1 MLTLEDCEDF
11 TDLTKEE
18 IDAIA
23 EHEHI
28 SEIAATATGNCLSH
42 STEGLTLIRRYILED
57 IENAKSHGDNRRVQH
72 WRQVYN
78 RFTASHPIP

>member
-18 IDAIA
+18 IEAIA

-28 SEIAATATGNCLSH
+28 SEIAAAATGNCLSH
-42 STEGLTLIRRYILED
+42 STEGLARIRRYILED
-57 IENAKSHGDNRRVQH
+57 IENAKSHGDNKRAQQ

-78 RFTASHPIP
+78 RFAANHPIG

>member
-28 SEIAATATGNCLSH
+28 SEIAAAATGNCLSH
-42 STEGLTLIRRYILED
+42 STEGLALIRRYILED
-57 IENAKSHGDNRRVQH
+57 IENAKSHGDKGRAQH

-78 RFTASHPIP
+78 RFSAGHPIP

>member
-28 SEIAATATGNCLSH
+28 SEILAAATGNNLSH
-42 STEGLTLIRRYILED
+42 STAGLARIGRYIHED
-57 IENAKSHGDNRRVQH
+57 IEDARSHRDQNRAQH
-72 WRQVYN
+72 WREVYN

>member
-28 SEIAATATGNCLSH
+28 SEIIAAATGNNLSH
-42 STEGLTLIRRYILED
+42 SAGGLARIRRYILED
-57 IENAKSHGDNRRVQH
+57 IEDAKSHGDKKRAQH
-72 WRQVYN
+72 WREVYN
-78 RFTASHPIP
+78 RFAASHPIR